1 MVLEYFIRRS
11 GEWRGEGMDVGNVI
25 FLNKDRIGHG
35 EDELGKMLMKAFLT
49 NVLAVEPLPT
59 HIAFMNAG
67 VRLTVGESEVLDI
80 LKELEKKSVN
90 LLVCGTCLDYFEL
103 KDKLGVGKVSNQNE
117 IVKTFTAASKVI
129 TV

>member
-1 MVLEYFIRRS
+1 MVLGLFTRRS
-11 GEWRGEGMDVGNVI
+11 GEWRAERMNVGNVV

-35 EDELGKMLMKAFLT
+35 EDELGKILMKAFLT

-59 HIAFMNAG
+59 HIAFMNSG
-67 VRLTVGESEVLDI
+67 VKLTVSGSEVLDI
-80 LKELEKKSVN
+80 LKEMEKKNVG
-90 LLVCGTCLDYFEL
+90 LLVCGTCLDYFRI

>member
-1 MVLEYFIRRS
+1 
-11 GEWRGEGMDVGNVI
+11 MDVGNVI

>member
-1 MVLEYFIRRS
+1 MN
-11 GEWRGEGMDVGNVI
+11 VGNVV

-35 EDELGKMLMKAFLT
+35 EDELGKILMKAFLT

-59 HIAFMNAG
+59 HIAFMNSG
-67 VRLTVGESEVLDI
+67 VKLTVSGSEVLDI
-80 LKELEKKSVN
+80 LKEMEKKNVG
-90 LLVCGTCLDYFEL
+90 LLVCGTCLDYFRI